1 MLCCSTNQLWRQ
13 GRIVIIFKGIESITN
28 DFRGGF
34 VTIGNFDG
42 VHLSHQ
48 HICRKLASEA
58 KNSGQ
63 KSLVI
68 TFDPHPKM
76 ILHPNI
82 QPFYLITTQAE
93 KMGLLE
99 DCGVDATVIIT
110 FDHHYSKTTAE
121 QFVHDFLWKQ
131 LAITKI
137 IIGHDYTFGQA
148 RQGNDAYLKL
158 QGRKLGF
165 SVEVIAAFK
174 IDDEIVSSTMIRNY
188 ILEGD
193 IRAAT
198 RFMGRYYNVA
208 GTVVSGAGRGA
219 ALGFPTANIEPE
231 KVLLPPPGIYA
242 AFVMVDSSQYM
253 GALNIGVKP
262 TFADYTSTF
271 EVFLLDYTGDL
282 RGKKI
287 NVLFVEKLRDIVK
300 FDGPESLKRQIAA
313 DVGKTK
319 EILTLNQ

>member
-1 MLCCSTNQLWRQ
+1 M
-13 GRIVIIFKGIESITN
+13 IVFEGIEKITK
-28 DFRGGF
+28 DYRGAF

-48 HICRKLASEA
+48 HICCKLASEA
-58 KNSGQ
+58 KSAGQ

-82 QPFYLITTQAE
+82 HPFYLITTRSE
-93 KMGLLE
+93 KMDLLE
-99 DCGVDATVIIT
+99 ICGVDATVIIT
-110 FDHHYSKTTAE
+110 FDMKYSKITAE
-121 QFVHDFLWKQ
+121 QFVQDFLWKK

-148 RQGNDAYLKL
+148 RQGNDAYLKT

-165 SVEVIAAFK
+165 SVEVIQAFK
-174 IDDEIVSSTMIRNY
+174 IGDEIVSSTLIRNY
-188 ILEGD
+188 ILAGD
-193 IRAAT
+193 IQAAT
-198 RFMGRYYNVA
+198 LLLGRYYDVA
-208 GTVVSGAGRGA
+208 GIVGSGAGRGTG
-219 ALGFPTANIEPE
+219 LGYPTANIEPE
-231 KVLLPPPGIYA
+231 KELLPPPGIYA
-242 AFVMVDSSQYM
+242 AFVTVDGDQYM
-253 GALNIGVKP
+253 GALNIGAKP
-262 TFADYTSTF
+262 TFEDYTSTF
-271 EVFLLDYTGDL
+271 EVFLLDYAGDL

-313 DVGKTK
+313 DVEKTK
-319 EILTLNQ
+319 EILKQNK

>member
-1 MLCCSTNQLWRQ
+1 M
-13 GRIVIIFKGIESITN
+13 IVFEGIESITK
-28 DFRGGF
+28 DYRGAL

-48 HICRKLASEA
+48 HICGKLAAEA
-58 KNSGQ
+58 KSAGQ

-82 QPFYLITTQAE
+82 RPFYLITTRAE
-93 KMGLLE
+93 KMNLLAS
-99 DCGVDATVIIT
+99 CGVDATVIIT
-110 FDHHYSKTTAE
+110 FDQHYARTTAQ
-121 QFVHDFLWKQ
+121 QFVQDFLWNK

-148 RQGNDAYLKL
+148 RQGNDAYLKT

-165 SVEVIAAFK
+165 SVEVIKAFK
-174 IDDEIVSSTMIRNY
+174 IDDEIVSSTLIRNY
-188 ILEGD
+188 ILAGD
-193 IRAAT
+193 VRTAAKL
-198 RFMGRYYNVA
+198 MGRYYNVA
-208 GTVVSGAGRGA
+208 GAVGSGAGRGA
-219 ALGFPTANIEPE
+219 GLGYPTANIEPE
-231 KVLLPPPGIYA
+231 KELLPPPGIYA
-242 AFVMVDSSQYM
+242 AFVMVDGHQYM
-253 GALNIGVKP
+253 GALNIGAKP
-262 TFADYTSTF
+262 TFEDYTSTF

-313 DVGKTK
+313 DVEKTK
-319 EILTLNQ
+319 EILKSNK

>member
-1 MLCCSTNQLWRQ
+1 M
-13 GRIVIIFKGIESITN
+13 IVFEGIERITK
-28 DFRGGF
+28 DYRGAF

-48 HICRKLASEA
+48 HICRMLASEA
-58 KNSGQ
+58 KSAGQ

-82 QPFYLITTQAE
+82 RPFYLITTRPE
-93 KMGLLE
+93 KLDLLKQ
-99 DCGVDATVIIT
+99 CGVDAAVIIS
-110 FDHHYSKTTAE
+110 FDLNYSKITAE
-121 QFVHDFLWKQ
+121 QFVQDFLWKK

-148 RQGNDAYLKL
+148 RQGNDAYLKS

-165 SVEVIAAFK
+165 SVEVIPAFK
-174 IDDEIVSSTMIRNY
+174 IDDEIVSSTLIRND
-188 ILEGD
+188 ILAGD
-193 IRAAT
+193 VQTAT
-198 RFMGRYYNVA
+198 RLLGRYYNVA
-208 GTVVSGAGRGA
+208 GTVGSGAGRGA
-219 ALGFPTANIEPE
+219 GLGYPTANIEPE
-231 KVLLPPPGIYA
+231 KELLPPPGIYA
-242 AFVMVDSSQYM
+242 AFVTVDGHQYM
-253 GALNIGVKP
+253 GALNIGAKP
-262 TFADYTSTF
+262 TFEDYTSTF
-271 EVFLLDYTGDL
+271 EVFLLDYAGDL

-313 DVGKTK
+313 DVKKTK
-319 EILTLNQ
+319 EILKNK

>member
-1 MLCCSTNQLWRQ
+1 M
-13 GRIVIIFKGIESITN
+13 IIFEGIETIIK
-28 DFRGGF
+28 DYRGAF

-48 HICRKLASEA
+48 HICRMLASEA
-58 KNSGQ
+58 KIAGQ

-82 QPFYLITTQAE
+82 RPLYLITTRSE
-93 KMGLLE
+93 KLNLLE
-99 DCGVDATVIIT
+99 QCGVDATVIIT
-110 FDHHYSKTTAE
+110 FDLNYSKMTAE
-121 QFVHDFLWKQ
+121 QFVQAFLWKK

-148 RQGNDAYLKL
+148 RQGNDAYLKA

-165 SVEVIAAFK
+165 SVEVISAFK
-174 IDDEIVSSTMIRNY
+174 IDDEIVSSTLIRNN
-188 ILEGD
+188 ILAGD
-193 IRAAT
+193 VQAAT
-198 RFMGRYYNVA
+198 RLLGRYYNVA
-208 GTVVSGAGRGA
+208 GAVGSGAGRGA
-219 ALGFPTANIEPE
+219 GLGYPTANIEPE
-231 KVLLPPPGIYA
+231 KELLPPPGIYA
-242 AFVMVDSSQYM
+242 AFVTVDGHRYM
-253 GALNIGVKP
+253 GALNIGAKP
-262 TFADYTSTF
+262 TFEDYTSTF
-271 EVFLLDYTGDL
+271 EVFLLDYAGDL

-313 DVGKTK
+313 DVKKTQ
-319 EILTLNQ
+319 EILKNK

>member
-1 MLCCSTNQLWRQ
+1 M
-13 GRIVIIFKGIESITN
+13 IVFEGIESITPN
-28 DFRGGF
+28 FRGAF

-58 KNSGQ
+58 KSAGQ

-82 QPFYLITTQAE
+82 RPFYLITTKSE
-93 KMGLLE
+93 KMEML
-99 DCGVDATVIIT
+99 DQCGVDATVLIT
-110 FDHHYSKTTAE
+110 FDQHYAKTTAE
-121 QFVHDFLWKQ
+121 QFVQDFLWKK

-148 RQGNDAYLKL
+148 RQGNDAYLKA

-165 SVEVIAAFK
+165 SVEVIPAFK
-174 IDDEIVSSTMIRNY
+174 IDDEIVSSTLIRND
-188 ILEGD
+188 ILAGD
-193 IRAAT
+193 IRSAT
-198 RFMGRYYNVA
+198 RFMGRYYNIA
-208 GTVVSGAGRGA
+208 GTVVRGAGRGTD
-219 ALGFPTANIEPE
+219 LGFPTANIDPE
-231 KVLLPPPGIYA
+231 KELLPPPGIYA
-242 AFVMVDSSQYM
+242 AFVTVDDRQYM
-253 GALNIGVKP
+253 GALNIGAKP
-262 TFADYTSTF
+262 TFEDYTSTV
-271 EVFLLDYTGDL
+271 EVFLLDYADNL

-313 DVGKTK
+313 DVEKTK
-319 EILTLNQ
+319 EILKSNQ

>member
-1 MLCCSTNQLWRQ
+1 M
-13 GRIVIIFKGIESITN
+13 IVFEGIESITR
-28 DFRGGF
+28 DFRGAF

-42 VHLSHQ
+42 VHQSHQ

-58 KNSGQ
+58 KSAGQ

-82 QPFYLITTQAE
+82 RPFYLITTRSE
-93 KMGLLE
+93 KMEMLE
-99 DCGVDATVIIT
+99 QCGVDATVIIT
-110 FDHHYSKTTAE
+110 FDQHYSRTTAE
-121 QFVHDFLWKQ
+121 QFVQDFLSKK

-148 RQGNDAYLKL
+148 RQGNDAYLKV

-165 SVEVIAAFK
+165 SVEVIPAFK
-174 IDDEIVSSTMIRNY
+174 IDDEIVSSTLIRNY
-188 ILEGD
+188 ILAGD
-193 IRAAT
+193 VRTAA

-208 GTVVSGAGRGA
+208 GKVVSGAGRGA
-219 ALGFPTANIEPE
+219 GLGFPTANIDPE
-231 KVLLPPPGIYA
+231 KELLPPPGIYA
-242 AFVMVDSSQYM
+242 AFVTVDGKRYM

-262 TFADYTSTF
+262 TFEDYTSTF
-271 EVFLLDYTGDL
+271 EVFLLDYAGDL
-282 RGKKI
+282 RGAKI

-313 DVGKTK
+313 DVEKTK
-319 EILTLNQ
+319 EILKSKK